1 MTLNDLKQI
10 KKFQDNFKGEFKLL
24 VNKNGAKVKSFRS
37 FISK

>member
-1 MTLNDLKQI
+1 MTLNGLKQI

-24 VNKNGAKVKSFRS
+24 VNPNGKVKSFRS